1 MADFVEFKEAFN
13 DAEIFAALDKIVGSV
28 KEIQVEVDK
37 AGKKVDEAFN
47 PDLALGVSDALKDLK
62 KKYAELRESANLLRT
77 SMRNATDP
85 DAVRLYKTA
94 LTQAEGGMKSLE
106 KAAKSA
112 GVNLKEVNKEAST
125 GKQVF
130 NEFFGQFTKATL
142 IVKAIEFVV
151 KFTKFAVELAQE
163 TKKASVQFEAFLG
176 SAEKAKGVIADLTA
190 FSEKKF
196 LNSDEVFQA
205 GKSLLAF
212 GESADNL
219 TPVLGRIADIS
230 AATGKNFNELVTIY
244 GKARTAG
251 VLYAEDI
258 NQLVDA
264 GIPIIQEF
272 AKQLGVS
279 NDQVKKLASEGRI
292 SFEELQLAFFNLT
305 KEGRQFADQ
314 AEAQAETL
322 TGVWQNLFNEVKPAI
337 AAIGEFFSD
346 VASGIGFI
354 LTDLVK
360 GVKSLFGSAE
370 AEQGAFFEIQTEQV
384 KKGLTEQERL
394 EKEAEKR
401 RAELAAKSNEERLKE
416 AKKRQQ
422 EFRKLLEDVQ
432 KQAAALD
439 IENTFNPVE
448 RVLKAFDRATEEAKK
463 LQAKLL
469 SLATTPEQK
478 EKVNKAIEALFAEIN
493 AKYAEEFS
501 IAVDELEKLRGGQRN
516 FNPLPPPDTLT
527 ADIQFRAKAIFAQ
540 VKDAVKKESK
550 SALESV
556 LESLADVFRLKGQDV
571 ISVEEAKQIF
581 AGLKTA
587 FTDLTAG
594 LSALNEAAISEQ
606 ERLIS
611 ALDERIQ
618 KQQDV
623 VDKEREIA
631 EKGLANNLAS
641 EKDRL
646 EKLQKQREE
655 AEKKR
660 LDLQKKAVRQQL
672 LIDSAQQVS
681 SLATGAANVLKAESN
696 KGLLGV
702 LFAIGAIATLFSVF
716 AKAKATAAKSAA
728 DVPKF
733 RKGTKLE
740 GPSHENGGLAI
751 SDSYGRTV
759 GEAEGGEWLIGSQP
773 SREHDAFLKRLN
785 AGQFKGVD
793 LMAQTRV
800 ASYNSPLTGVTS
812 RTRELQQ
819 QRERIEHGQHFE
831 ALVRAYEKGAT
842 RIVEAIEQKPVAMP
856 WRDGYRIE
864 TKTGNVKTIE
874 KVRPE

>member
-1 MADFVEFKEAFN
+1 MAE
-13 DAEIFAALDKIVGSV
+13 EIFKGTYDDS
-28 KEIQVEVDK
+28 EI
-37 AGKKVDEAFN
+37 
-47 PDLALGVSDALKDLK
+47 LAKL
-62 KKYAELRESANLLRT
+62 ER
-77 SMRNATDP
+77 
-85 DAVRLYKTA
+85 
-94 LTQAEGGMKSLE
+94 LE
-106 KAAKSA
+106 KQVVGIGKAVDTVGNTASDSLNAGADAAENFNKALEKSA
-112 GVNLKEVNKEAST
+112 DAT
-125 GKQVF
+125 AKQATAVQQARTA
-130 NEFFGQFTKATL
+130 NQSWLQSIRQTIAGQQ
-142 IVKAIEFVV
+142 I
-151 KFTKFAVELAQE
+151 
-163 TKKASVQFEAFLG
+163 G
-176 SAEKAKGVIADLTA
+176 
-190 FSEKKF
+190 
-196 LNSDEVFQA
+196 
-205 GKSLLAF
+205 GKSL
-212 GESADNL
+212 GEW
-219 TPVLGRIADIS
+219 
-230 AATGKNFNELVTIY
+230 
-244 GKARTAG
+244 
-251 VLYAEDI
+251 
-258 NQLVDA
+258 
-264 GIPIIQEF
+264 
-272 AKQLGVS
+272 
-279 NDQVKKLASEGRI
+279 
-292 SFEELQLAFFNLT
+292 
-305 KEGRQFADQ
+305 ADQ
-314 AEAQAETL
+314 ARSFASRISEGAKAVQGATIAQRVFN
-322 TGVWQNLFNEVKPAI
+322 GVLK
-337 AAIGEFFSD
+337 
-346 VASGIGFI
+346 ASGIGLLIGLVASAIAYFSKFQSGIDKVSAVMAGLNAVITEVVDRFVKLGSSI
-354 LTDLVK
+354 LKVFTGDFAGAAADVTAAVTGIGDALINAATAAFNLERRLQALRDATITASVETARQRVELEK
-360 GVKSLFGSAE
+360 LKAISDNETLSISKRARTAQQAAEIERKIAEDAVDRALEAQQIAQGKFLLDKESLAAREEAARAEVALQEAVQNLNSVTFE
-370 AEQGAFFEIQTEQV
+370 AEKQQRAFRKEAAD
-384 KKGLTEQERL
+384 EREKQL
-394 EKEAEKR
+394 EKERKALE
-401 RAELAAKSNEERLKE
+401 
-416 AKKRQQ
+416 

-631 EKGLANNLAS
+631 ENGLANNLAS

-793 LMAQTRV
+793 LMAQTRA